1 MITADRNFTIPPRYA
16 DKLGWNAMYDR
27 TKDALI
33 ERGVILTYVDPTNEI
48 QMFETSEDLNLLESP
63 EEIAAVPGSCYM
75 DTETGAVPNDIGGF
89 HLDRCRFP
97 TQEELDWYVKLETV

>member
-27 TKDALI
+27 TKDPLI
-33 ERGVILTYVDPTNEI
+33 ERGVILVYVDQTNEI
-48 QMFETSEDLNLLESP
+48 YMFETDEDINIFDFP
-63 EEIAAVPGSCYM
+63 EEVSVVPGSCFL
-75 DTETGAVPNDIGGF
+75 DTETGVAQYDVSGF

-97 TQEELDWYVKLETV
+97 TQEELDWYNKLETV